1 MKHRMIALL
10 LSLCCLTALFGCSV
24 PEEYRYTNPT
34 EYVAWEPTEAPVDKP
49 EEPKPTVNCYKLLQN
64 PYFSITQMLRI

>member
-10 LSLCCLTALFGCSV
+10 LGLCCLTALFGCSV

-34 EYVAWEPTEAPVDKP
+34 EYVAWEPTEAPAVIP
-49 EEPKPTVNCYKLLQN
+49 AACAYRIFLLKSVEI
-64 PYFSITQMLRI
+64 PF